1 MALIWGIRAGVVVMA
16 FTAGWVVN
24 GWRHDAATLAAE
36 ERVDEIE
43 AQLDRV
49 EAERLV
55 EIENAAALARE
66 LEDMARA
73 DPNNDGGLSRSRVER
88 LLRR

>member
-1 MALIWGIRAGVVVMA
+1 MALIWVIRASALVAA
-16 FTAGWVVN
+16 FGAGWLVN
-24 GWRHDAATLAAE
+24 GWRHDAALLATQ

-43 AQLDRV
+43 AELDKV